1 MEAHLLTAKYNKSWA
16 LVIGINEYEHA
27 SPLEFACNDAKGV
40 RDALISDFEFP
51 DSDVKMLLDEQA
63 TREGIMQAFLDF
75 ASEKVQPDDRVFVF
89 FAGHGITRP
98 SPRGEVG
105 FLVPVDGESAKLE
118 TLIRWDELTRNCD
131 LIQAKHVF
139 FVMDACYGGLAL
151 SRGLAAGSMRFL
163 KDMLRRPVRQVL
175 TAGKANEV
183 VADSGGPIGGH
194 SMFTGHFLQA
204 LKGQAAVAEGVI
216 TANNVMAYVYK
227 KVATDQHSRQTPHW
241 GFLDGDGDFIFN
253 AEVLNQLDSE
263 SETDKD
269 VLIPI
274 PVGPSDEVPAAQDS
288 IDLAKEYIPDR
299 RCRIKLHDLVT
310 DSIRSTL
317 QGTSLEHFPTQTK
330 APTAEEFAQRL
341 RRYEESVEGLQ
352 SIVVSLAYWCEQ
364 DQIPLL
370 AKAIGRMTDQQ
381 DPHSGMV
388 VWINLRLYPATLLLY
403 SGGIAALAVS
413 NYENLAAMLHERVS
427 VAGHQG
433 ETKPVVLQVGESM
446 LELVRSKAFKLLPDH
461 ERHYSPQSEY
471 LFKLLQPS
479 LDDLLFLGQT
489 YEALFDRF
497 EVLLALVHADLYKYG
512 CWGPF
517 GRFAWKYESRRRESN
532 PFTEIVGEGRSQE
545 KDWAPLK
552 AGLFGGSFD
561 RFLKVATEYE
571 ERIGRLDWF

>member
-75 ASEKVQPDDRVFVF
+75 ASEKVQPDDRVLVF
-89 FAGHGITRP
+89 FAGHGITRT
-98 SPRGEVG
+98 SSRGEVG
-105 FLVPVDGESAKLE
+105 FLVPVDGESGNLE

-175 TAGKANEV
+175 TAGKADEA
-183 VADSGGPIGGH
+183 VADSGGPMANH

-204 LKGQAAVAEGVI
+204 IKGEAAVAEGVI
-216 TANNVMAYVYK
+216 TANNVMAYVYE
-227 KVATDQHSRQTPHW
+227 KVANDQHSRQTPHY
-241 GFLDGDGDFIFN
+241 GFLDGDGDFIFK
-253 AEVLNQLDSE
+253 AEVLNQLE
-263 SETDKD
+263 SEPETDQD

-274 PVGPSDEVPAAQDS
+274 SAGPSDEVPPAQDS
-288 IDLAKEYIPDR
+288 ADLAKEYISDSR
-299 RCRIKLHDLVT
+299 YRIKLHDLVT
-310 DSIRSTL
+310 KSIRSTL
-317 QGTSLEHFPTQTK
+317 QGTSLKHFPTQTT
-330 APTAEEFAQRL
+330 APTAAEFAQRL
-341 RRYEESVEGLQ
+341 RRYEESVERLQ
-352 SIVVSLAYWCEQ
+352 SLVVCLAHWCEEE
-364 DQIPLL
+364 QIPLL
-370 AKAIGRMTDQQ
+370 GKAIGRMADQQ
-381 DPHSGMV
+381 DSHSGMV

-413 NYENLAAMLHERVS
+413 NYKKLAAMLHERVS

-433 ETKPVVLQVGESM
+433 ETRPVLLQVGESM

-471 LFKLLQPS
+471 LFKLLQPN
-479 LDDLLFLGQT
+479 LDNLLFLGQT

-497 EVLLALVHADLYKYG
+497 EVLLALVHADSYKYG
-512 CWGPF
+512 CWGPY
-517 GRFAWKYESRRRESN
+517 GRFAWKYRSRGRESN
-532 PFTEIVGEGRSQE
+532 PFTEIVEEGKSRE
-545 KDWAPLK
+545 KDWAPLR

-561 RFLKVATEYE
+561 RFSQVAAEYE
-571 ERIGRLDWF
+571 ENIRRVDWF